1 MFMLII
7 PFVINFNPISIGRSD
22 RVFSITLY
30 FLASLCNVFVQC
42 GVISTSPHKIRSL
55 TYSAFYAIIAVYTA
69 PVHGFSGGADI
80 NSIIEKEYSMLK
92 KLIVTVLAFSLAVCG
107 TACSS
112 QNSSIETT
120 AEISA
125 ETTESVTET
134 ATETEISA
142 GLEYWA
148 ENSAAAQSIIEY
160 VESVTDENSENFVPV
175 NERTAFFDLDGTL
188 YGELF
193 PTYFDQC
200 LMLHR
205 LLHDSTYT
213 PTEEYREYAQQ
224 LEDALFAHE
233 PEPDSDKSS
242 AQVTAEIFKGFTP
255 DEYKA
260 YIRDFMSESAYGFEG
275 MTYGEGFYKP
285 MVSLVEYL
293 SENDFTIFICSGTER
308 TILRELTKDT
318 LGKWIPPQ
326 NIIGSVF
333 SLESEGQD
341 GTDGRKYNCSQD
353 EKLLFE
359 GNLISK
365 NQKMNK
371 VFSIFNETGAEP
383 TISFGNSSGDFSMG
397 TYTLR
402 NGGKSY
408 MLLCDDIERDYGDIE
423 KAEEFAEK
431 CAELGFETI
440 SMKSDFLTIYGENIT
455 KTETDSADEEDK
467 AA

>member
-22 RVFSITLY
+22 RVFSI
-30 FLASLCNVFVQC
+30 FQC
-42 GVISTSPHKIRSL
+42 GVIPTSPHKIRSL
-55 TYSAFYAIIAVYTA
+55 TYSAFYAIIAVYIT
-69 PVHGFSGGADI
+69 PVHGFSDGADI
-80 NSIIEKEYSMLK
+80 NSITEKEYSMLK
-92 KLIVTVLAFSLAVCG
+92 KLIITVLAFSLAVCG

-112 QNSSIETT
+112 QDSSIETT
-120 AEISA
+120 AEISKETTEPA

-318 LGKWIPPQ
+318 LGEWIPPQ

-402 NGGKSY
+402 NGRKSY

-440 SMKSDFLTIYGENIT
+440 SMKSDFLTIYGENVT
-455 KTETDSADEEDK
+455 KTETDSVDEEDK